1 MAETERS
8 GLLVHRTTSPVEPI
22 ANGKLDNVGEE
33 DTGDASRQEKVHQLL
48 SHAFMSI
55 MKHAFI

>member
-8 GLLVHRTTSPVEPI
+8 GLLVHRTTSPVEPT
-22 ANGKLDNVGEE
+22 ANGKLGNVKDVGEE

-48 SHAFMSI
+48 SHMRLYQ
-55 MKHAFI
+55 